1 MQKVLALESSLSKEI
16 WWITTPLEIYKTRYS
31 RMLKNI
37 LNRLALQIEIAF
49 YFQVALLTTLLGVL
63 FNVNCNMLFLSTFA
77 VNSIKIYQ
85 E

>member
-37 LNRLALQIEIAF
+37 LNRLALQIKIVFIVKGKASLKSTPSRGILEE
-49 YFQVALLTTLLGVL
+49 TKEKES
-63 FNVNCNMLFLSTFA
+63 NCRA
-77 VNSIKIYQ
+77 R
-85 E
+85 

>member
-49 YFQVALLTTLLGVL
+49 YFQVALLSTLLGVF
-63 FNVNCNMLFLSTFA
+63 FNVNCNMLFLSTLA
-77 VNSIKIYQ
+77 VNCK
-85 E
+85 

>member
-37 LNRLALQIEIAF
+37 LSRLALQINIAF

-63 FNVNCNMLFLSTFA
+63 FNVNCNMLFLSTLA